1 MRFQRLFHIKP
12 IGRDR
17 LARFCARYGFQV
29 GRRKSRQVKTT
40 YSAHSYAVQPNL
52 IPEVEV
58 SAPCQVLVA
67 DITYIPLHSGH
78 AYLFLITDA
87 YSRMIVGY
95 HLSRNLQH
103 HGAVEALKMALEHI
117 PDPKG
122 VIHHSDRGCQYCCHD
137 FLAEVYRWELKAS
150 MTDRDH
156 CAQNALAERMNGI
169 LKSEFLLDA
178 GFRSFEQAK
187 AAVKD
192 AVFNYNNLR
201 IHGQLGG
208 KTPEEVHTGHSQA
221 IDLWLSEL
229 RMSVGLPQDLCV
241 NAI

>member
-1 MRFQRLFHIKP
+1 
-12 IGRDR
+12 
-17 LARFCARYGFQV
+17 V
-29 GRRKSRQVKTT
+29 T
-40 YSAHSYAVQPNL
+40 
-52 IPEVEV
+52 
-58 SAPCQVLVA
+58 APCQVLVA

-117 PDPKG
+117 PNPKG

-137 FLAEVYRWELKAS
+137 FLAEVYKWELKGS
-150 MTDRDH
+150 MTDREH

-178 GFRSFEQAK
+178 GFSSFEQAQY
-187 AAVKD
+187 AVKD
-192 AVFNYNNLR
+192 AVFNYNSLR

-208 KTPEEVHTGHSQA
+208 KTPEEVHTGYSSG
-221 IDLWLSEL
+221 IDLWLTEL
-229 RMSVGLPQDLCV
+229 RMTVGLPQDLCV